1 MKAETYRRKA
11 EELREKAANTN
22 PRFWRKIEAMEA
34 EADRLEERAAEKEAE
49 EAESESDEDED
60 WDDENDVSDW
70 DDCDDD
76 EDEEEDDG
84 EEPDEDEIKDI
95 IRNELDNPDEEIV
108 DALYDFFDRTY
119 NEDDDDEKSVEASL
133 DCVRTYYSYI
143 QDCFNEGHTLAYV
156 VAMISSIPDEDQA
169 YMEMDE
175 GDILEDLESVFT
187 ARGFSDA
194 AIEFMKSE
202 FDSCF
207 EACRPDDFI
216 SRIEIYDEAYS
227 KGLDHYGDE
236 EKARSFAEACY
247 HGEKVPDLNDDFEEY
262 LREYE
267 PWVSD
272 GGEDPFSSEETE
284 YSAEDILSY
293 YYENPS
299 QKPSYTK
306 SDPEFAM
313 GPWTFTSKSYYDSQ
327 VEDIFF
333 GGR

>member
-76 EDEEEDDG
+76 EDEEGEDDD
-84 EEPDEDEIKDI
+84 ELDEDEIKNV
-95 IRNELDNPDEEIV
+95 IRSELGAVDEEIV
-108 DALYDFFDRTY
+108 DALYAKFEEWVQE
-119 NEDDDDEKSVEASL
+119 NDEKDVEGNL
-133 DCVRTYYSYI
+133 DCVRAYYSYI

-156 VAMISSIPDEDQA
+156 VAMISSIPDGDQA

-187 ARGFSDA
+187 ASGFSDV

-202 FDSCF
+202 FDSYF

-216 SRIEIYDEAYS
+216 SRIKIYDEAYS

-293 YYENPS
+293 YYENPR

-313 GPWTFTSKSYYDSQ
+313 GFWTFTSKSYYDSQ
-327 VEDIFF
+327 NEDIFF